1 MPGLMVFL
9 AFVSSVLVARAVG
22 CVRKLVG
29 RPRLGVRGGALLIAG
44 PLAAM
49 TLSGPV
55 FAAARSGPAVAPRL
69 LSTEQT
75 LTASELAADLRDGAR
90 TQTVPSNLDPPL
102 ALVSEDAPL
111 IEQDGCFVGDTA
123 AVSKAC
129 VYGDTASNTVV
140 VLFGDSHAAAWF
152 PALDMIS
159 MEQHWRLVALAK
171 AGCPAEEVNVLRHG
185 RLNPKC
191 AEWRRTEMRRIAR
204 LHPALVVVTSS
215 DYPRV
220 SRVLAGVPTGYGGVW
235 QDGAAATFS
244 FLHQA
249 AKHVVFISDIPRLK
263 QSAPKCLA
271 AHMSDVSACTVTR
284 SQSVLSPEFKAAEFQ
299 LARRT
304 HIASI
309 DPTSW
314 FCTRTTCPVI
324 VGNLLI
330 YADNQHM
337 LPGWASFLAPVLSQ
351 RLTSV
356 MKAPRVN

>member
-1 MPGLMVFL
+1 MARLMVVL
-9 AFVSSVLVARAVG
+9 AFVSVILVAGAIGR
-22 CVRKLVG
+22 VRTVVCC
-29 RPRLGVRGGALLIAG
+29 PRLGLRGGMLLIAG
-44 PLAAM
+44 TLAAM

-55 FAAARSGPAVAPRL
+55 FAAAQSPSIAPPRVGTDQDL
-69 LSTEQT
+69 TESQ
-75 LTASELAADLRDGAR
+75 LAADLRDGAR
-90 TQTVPSNLDPPL
+90 TQTVPANLDPPL
-102 ALVSEDAPL
+102 ALVREDLPL
-111 IEQDGCFVGDTA
+111 METDGCFVGDTGV
-123 AVSKAC
+123 VSKEC
-129 VYGDTASNTVV
+129 VYGDTESAKVV

-159 MEQHWRLVALAK
+159 MQKHWRLVALAK

-191 AEWRRTEMRRIAR
+191 AEWRRNEMRRIAR

-220 SRVLAGVPTGYGGVW
+220 SRRLAGVPSGYGGVW

-244 FLHQA
+244 FLHRA

-263 QSAPKCLA
+263 QSAPKCLS
-271 AHMSDVSACTVTR
+271 AHMLDVPRCTVSRTA
-284 SQSVLSPEFKAAEFQ
+284 SVLSPEFKAAEFR
-299 LARRT
+299 LAHRT

-324 VGNLLI
+324 VGNILI

-337 LPGWASFLAPVLSQ
+337 LPGWASFLAPILSQ

-356 MKAPRVN
+356 MKAARAN